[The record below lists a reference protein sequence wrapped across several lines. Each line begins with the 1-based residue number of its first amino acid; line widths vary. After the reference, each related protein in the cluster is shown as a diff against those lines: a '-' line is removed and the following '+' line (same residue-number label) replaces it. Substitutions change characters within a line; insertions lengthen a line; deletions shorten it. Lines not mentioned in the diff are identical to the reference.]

1 MTDASSSSV
10 PQVQTPLPPVRP
22 DLRLFRYALAV
33 ADEGGFG
40 RAATRLGMSQPP
52 LSQRIAELEA
62 TLGLKLFDRRADGAR
77 PTAAGR
83 VFLDEARVALHAAQR
98 ALSRGQA
105 AARGEAGALSLAL
118 SGGSMFG
125 FLPGLLYRF
134 GEAHPDIR
142 LTIRNLPP
150 DEQIVQIADGRIDAG
165 ITRLAPS
172 TDGVRLEPV
181 HEEGFVVA
189 MPAAMVKGRAG
200 AMRLSDLK
208 HLPFVMFQR
217 EGSGFH
223 TEVTALCI
231 QAGFV
236 PRVVQEIAPIHAVLG
251 LVEASFGVAVVP
263 ESARILSFP
272 HVVYRRLSG
281 LDRASRLYLATRKA
295 ERSPTCERFI
305 SHIRQATA
313 AEPPTR
319 PVRPQPSSTRAA
331 SS

>member
-1 MTDASSSSV
+1 MPDDPVAPHVHTLQ
-10 PQVQTPLPPVRP
+10 PTPRP

-40 RAATRLGMSQPP
+40 RAAAKLGMSQPP
-52 LSQRIAELEA
+52 LSQRIAELESV
-62 TLGLKLFDRRADGAR
+62 LGLKLFERRADGAR

-83 VFLDEARVALHAAQR
+83 VFLDEARIALHAAQR
-98 ALSRGQA
+98 ALLRGQT

-125 FLPGLLYRF
+125 FLPGMLRRF
-134 GEAHPDIR
+134 REGHPDIH

-172 TDGVRLEPV
+172 TERVRLEPV
-181 HEEGFVVA
+181 HEEGFVA
-189 MPAAMVKGRAG
+189 ALPAAMVQRHAG
-200 AMRLSDLK
+200 AMRLSDLQDT
-208 HLPFVMFQR
+208 PFVMFQR

-236 PRVVQEIAPIHAVLG
+236 PRVVQDIAPIHAVLG
-251 LVEASFGVAVVP
+251 LVEAGFGVAVVP
-263 ESARILSFP
+263 ESARILGFP
-272 HVVYRRLSG
+272 HVVYRPLIG
-281 LDRASRLYLATRKA
+281 LERASRLYLATRAA

-305 SHIRQATA
+305 VHLRHATA
-313 AEPPTR
+313 AQTPA
-319 PVRPQPSSTRAA
+319 QPARAQSSRSRAA